1 MSRNKEQR
9 SNRMMNTLRKKL
21 LVVFLLILAAF
32 AFLGFRLYT
41 ISRDNEEDYK
51 KQILSQQEY
60 DSKTIPYKRGNI
72 VDANGTILAVSNKV
86 YNVILDA
93 KVLLSKEEYLEPT
106 LNALHTAFGLDS
118 AEVRRYVQDNP
129 SSQYYVLAKKLSY
142 DQISAYKDLQENSEE
157 GEFLKGIWFEEEYQ
171 RQYPNKTLACDVVGF
186 MVDDSSGYGLE
197 AYYNDELCGVNGR
210 EYGYLNEDS
219 TLERTTIPAQD
230 GNTIVTTIDSNIQGI
245 VEKYLQE
252 FNDEYENNVRQGNG
266 AENVGCIIME
276 VDTGNVLAMASYP
289 FYDLNN
295 PRDPSRL
302 IGMRQVNRKGNKTK
316 GEATEEDVYALME
329 LEKAAWEKQ
338 NAAPNSGSTDTAS
351 SDPAEGAEESDE
363 DASQENREEA
373 AADTENSSPDTDPD
387 SDEAYENEED
397 LEDWEIED
405 SSEENSDD
413 ISSFMQP
420 TEAIKA
426 KADLLAQKN
435 ISEESLA
442 AMDDDLLY
450 QNFDALW
457 KNFCINDTYE
467 PGSVAKP
474 FTVAAA
480 IDSGAITGNEG
491 YNCEGKL
498 HVGDHDIKCH
508 NVYGDGYLTVQQA
521 IERSCNVAL
530 MHIAN
535 ATGKQQFLRYQRNFG
550 FGLKTNIDLAGE
562 SRTASLVYNVD
573 TMGPTDLATNSFG
586 QGFNTTMIQMITGF
600 CSLINGGNLYEPHMV
615 SKIMTSDGATI
626 QNIEPRIMKQ
636 TVSPTT
642 SEKIIE
648 YCNTVVT
655 GEYGTGKTARPAG
668 YMIGGKT
675 GTAQT
680 LPRGNGEYVV
690 SFMGYAPADDP
701 QIAIYVVVD
710 RPNRYGQDD
719 AKFATRIVRNI
730 LTEVLPY
737 LHIYMT
743 EELSEKEI
751 KELEEKQLQDTII
764 MQQHAAEL
772 TGETIPEE
780 ENGGASGGD
789 NAGNGEA
796 PGGDNSENG
805 ENTENGTGEEEPE
818 EERLERNEPWKD
830 FPIDPETGYAKDPNT
845 GYLVDTETGAVV
857 AGLDEIPSETSSEAG
872 SEEPSAEKQE

>member
-1 MSRNKEQR
+1 MQLVVDKIAKAFGIHEIFKNVSFMIEQGEHVGLVGVNGSGKTTLLRCLLQPDWIDAGAIKFEPGISVGYVQQGFTEIHGTIWEFMSEACPEITA
-9 SNRMMNTLRKKL
+9 MRKKL
-21 LVVFLLILAAF
+21 AELEQAANGRSGEALDNCLDEYARVTKRYEFIDGYNFENRIKRVLIGLGYTEEWWSHEANNLSGGQKTRLMLAAALVRNPDF
-32 AFLGFRLYT
+32 M
-41 ISRDNEEDYK
+41 
-51 KQILSQQEY
+51 
-60 DSKTIPYKRGNI
+60 
-72 VDANGTILAVSNKV
+72 
-86 YNVILDA
+86 ILD
-93 KVLLSKEEYLEPT
+93 EPT
-106 LNALHTAFGLDS
+106 NHLDIIMT
-118 AEVRRYVQDNP
+118 QW
-129 SSQYYVLAKKLSY
+129 L
-142 DQISAYKDLQENSEE
+142 
-157 GEFLKGIWFEEEYQ
+157 
-171 RQYPNKTLACDVVGF
+171 
-186 MVDDSSGYGLE
+186 
-197 AYYNDELCGVNGR
+197 
-210 EYGYLNEDS
+210 
-219 TLERTTIPAQD
+219 
-230 GNTIVTTIDSNIQGI
+230 
-245 VEKYLQE
+245 EKYLQE

-338 NAAPNSGSTDTAS
+338 NASLNSGSTDTTS
-351 SDPAEGAEESDE
+351 SDSAEGAEESDG

-373 AADTENSSPDTDPD
+373 AADTENSSPDTYPD

-442 AMDDDLLY
+442 AMDDALLY

-796 PGGDNSENG
+796 PGEDNSENG

-857 AGLDEIPSETSSEAG
+857 AGLDEIPSETSSDAG